1 MKKAIFLDRDGVIND
16 NRRHVNKPEDL
27 IIYQEAK
34 EGLQKVYQAGYELF
48 VVTNQGGIELGHLK
62 KEDLEKIHQRLK
74 EVLAPYCKLTDI
86 RYCPDF
92 HKKSRCR
99 KPEPGMILDL
109 AKQYDVDIER
119 SWMVGDRDTDI
130 TAGIRAGCRTAKIGE
145 KNPEADVNGKHLL
158 EVVEKILK
166 VE

>member
-16 NRRHVNKPEDL
+16 NRKHVNKPEDL

-119 SWMVGDRDTDI
+119 SWMIGDRDTDI

-158 EVVEKILK
+158 EVVEEILK

>member
-16 NRRHVNKPEDL
+16 NRKHVNKPEDL

-34 EGLQKVYQAGYELF
+34 EGLRKVYQAGYELF
-48 VVTNQGGIELGHLK
+48 VVTNQGGIELGYLK

-74 EVLAPYCKLTDI
+74 EVLSPYCELTDI

-92 HKKSRCR
+92 NKKSRCR

-119 SWMVGDRDTDI
+119 SWMIGDRDTDI